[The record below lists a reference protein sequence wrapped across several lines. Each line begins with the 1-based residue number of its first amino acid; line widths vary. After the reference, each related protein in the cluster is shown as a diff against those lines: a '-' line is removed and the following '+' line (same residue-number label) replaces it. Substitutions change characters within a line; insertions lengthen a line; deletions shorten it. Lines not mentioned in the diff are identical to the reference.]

1 MRFHVTGEDL
11 GRIRVMAEPD
21 VSWEMLL
28 AAHMAQS
35 PEVPPSLRRWRAAS
49 RARLTAPVRRLLA
62 LAPARGYSPDFLTPA
77 EGAEGLAPV
86 LETVR
91 SLPRARLRG
100 QLRQL
105 DRTRRSLHWTGVLG
119 EGGRHALTGLAEGMA
134 AFHHSFVAPYWSQI
148 RAHVA
153 AGHARGE
160 RALREGGTDRLLETL
175 HPGVTWDPPVLE
187 LTGLRFDRDVRLG
200 GRGLR
205 LVPSYFCWGAPT
217 VLRDPRLPP
226 VLVYPV
232 ARDPARL
239 LRVDQGAGP
248 GTGTA
253 GGPALWEGPPAHL
266 ADVLDSLLAG
276 RTDDAAAVL
285 LGISSRSYSRR
296 VRELLAELDVTTRFQ
311 AGAAAA
317 RRGWI

>member
-1 MRFHVTGEDL
+1 MTGEDL
-11 GRIRVMAEPD
+11 RRIRVMAEPD

-35 PEVPPSLRRWRAAS
+35 PEVPPSLRRWRAAT

-62 LAPARGYSPDFLTPA
+62 LTPARGYSPDFLTPA
-77 EGAEGLAPV
+77 EGAEGLAPL
-86 LETVR
+86 LEAVR

-100 QLRQL
+100 QLRLL
-105 DRTRRSLHWTGVLG
+105 DRRRQALHWTGVLG
-119 EGGRHALTGLAEGMA
+119 EGGATALTGLAEGMG
-134 AFHHSFVAPYWSQI
+134 AFHRSFVAPYWTQI
-148 RAHVA
+148 RAQVA
-153 AGHARGE
+153 AEHARSA
-160 RALREGGTDRLLETL
+160 RALREGGVDRLLATL
-175 HPGVTWDPPVLE
+175 HPGVRWDPPVLE

-217 VLRDPRLPP
+217 VLRDPRPAP

-232 ARDPARL
+232 ARDPGRL
-239 LRVDQGAGP
+239 LRVDHAAGTGDGP
-248 GTGTA
+248 GGFA
-253 GGPALWEGPPAHL
+253 GGPPAHL

-276 RTDDAAAVL
+276 RTDDAAAAL

-296 VRELLAELDVTTRFQ
+296 VRELLAELGVSTRFQ